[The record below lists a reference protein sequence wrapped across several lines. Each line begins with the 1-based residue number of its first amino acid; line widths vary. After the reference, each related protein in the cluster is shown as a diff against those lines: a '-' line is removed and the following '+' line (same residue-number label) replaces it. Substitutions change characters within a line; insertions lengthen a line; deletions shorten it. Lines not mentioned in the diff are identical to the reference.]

1 MMDSSPPSAPAPG
14 SDDDRDLA
22 LMRRIAEGDDVAFA
36 ELVETYQHAVMG
48 TVTKM
53 LGQASEAEDVAQQV
67 FVRVWRSAARYQP
80 SAKFTTWLF
89 TITRN
94 LVFNEMRRRQRKPAV
109 SLDEREEEQP
119 GSIPVDGDP
128 KPDDSALLAELE
140 QAVDS
145 AIRRLPEKQR
155 MAVILRRYQEM
166 AYEDIGEVLGLSLP
180 AVKSLLF
187 RARAQLRED
196 LEKYLDG

>member
-1 MMDSSPPSAPAPG
+1 MEPSNPAAPTG

-22 LMRRIAEGDDVAFA
+22 LMRRIGQGDHAAFA
-36 ELVETYQHAVMG
+36 ELVEIHQHAVVG

-53 LGQASEAEDVAQQV
+53 LGNATEAEDVAQQV
-67 FVRVWRSAARYQP
+67 FVRVWRSAVRYQP

-94 LVFNEMRRRQRKPAV
+94 LVFNEIRRRQRKPAV
-109 SLDEREEEQP
+109 SLDEREEQQV
-119 GSIPVDGDP
+119 GSVATDGEMM
-128 KPDDSALLAELE
+128 PDESALLAELE
-140 QAVDS
+140 TAVDT
-145 AIRRLPEKQR
+145 AIQRLPEKQR

-166 AYEDIGEVLGLSLP
+166 AYEDIGEILGLSLP

-187 RARAQLRED
+187 RARTQLRED
-196 LEKYLDG
+196 LQKYLDG

>member
-1 MMDSSPPSAPAPG
+1 MMEPSNPAAPTG

-22 LMRRIAEGDDVAFA
+22 LMRRIGQGDHAAFA
-36 ELVETYQHAVMG
+36 ELVEIHQHAVVG

-53 LGQASEAEDVAQQV
+53 LGNATEAEDVAQQV
-67 FVRVWRSAARYQP
+67 FVRVWRSAVRYQP

-94 LVFNEMRRRQRKPAV
+94 LVFNEIRRRQRKPAV
-109 SLDEREEEQP
+109 SLDEREEQQV
-119 GSIPVDGDP
+119 GSVATDGEMM
-128 KPDDSALLAELE
+128 PDESALLAELE
-140 QAVDS
+140 TAVDT
-145 AIRRLPEKQR
+145 AIQRLPEKQR

-166 AYEDIGEVLGLSLP
+166 AYEDIGEILGLSLP

-187 RARAQLRED
+187 RARTQLRED
-196 LEKYLDG
+196 LQKYLDG